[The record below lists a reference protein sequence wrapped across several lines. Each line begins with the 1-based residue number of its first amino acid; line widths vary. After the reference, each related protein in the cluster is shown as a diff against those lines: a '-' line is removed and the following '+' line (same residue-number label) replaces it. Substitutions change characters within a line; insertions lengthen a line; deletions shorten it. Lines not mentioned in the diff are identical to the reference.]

1 MSASGRGKWLG
12 LLIAVLMYMPVAK
25 VLASEAVVTTY
36 DDRTLTGELVSQDEN
51 TVTLLISGIKTPI
64 PRQSIKSIEIKDAP
78 PEQYRKLRAE
88 LDDDDLDGRY
98 RLAYQ
103 MYEKKWYELA
113 MVELQSMRRDFP
125 DSDKVRA
132 LQTVVQSRIDRER
145 EEARQTIRP
154 STGPGASNPTTQPDV
169 EVNGMPGP
177 ERRLTE
183 EQINTIRVYEVD
195 LSEEPNISLKPETIE
210 KLYENYSS
218 NDRLT
223 KDRREF
229 RRMPGHE
236 QLEVLFD
243 LQARELYPE
252 VIIRQDSPAIKAF
265 RTKLHQRYVLS
276 YCAATGCHGDG
287 SPGNLFLFRTQP
299 NSDPTVYTNF
309 YILNQIKQP
318 QGVMIDRDEPGRSLL
333 LQYGLDRD
341 AAAAPH
347 PDVKGWRPQF
357 VDDQDPRYR
366 DYMDAIDLLWKP
378 APDYGIDYTP
388 PVLRS
393 SAGVEESENTQPTQ

>member
-1 MSASGRGKWLG
+1 MSACGRGKWLG
-12 LLIAVLMYMPVAK
+12 LLAVVFLCLPVAK
-25 VLASEAVVTTY
+25 VCASEAVITTY
-36 DDRTLTGELVSQDEN
+36 DDRTLTGELVSQDEK

-64 PRQSIKSIEIKDAP
+64 PRQSIKSIEVKDAP

-103 MYEKKWYELA
+103 MYEKKWFELA

-154 STGPGASNPTTQPDV
+154 SNNTGSNRPTQPQN
-169 EVNGMPGP
+169 EVSGMPGP
-177 ERRLTE
+177 DKRLTE
-183 EQINTIRVYEVD
+183 EQINAIRVYEVD
-195 LSEEPNISLKPETIE
+195 LSEKPNITLKPETID
-210 KLYENYSS
+210 KLYENYAS

-223 KDRREF
+223 KDRRAF
-229 RRMPGHE
+229 RKLEGHE
-236 QLEVLFD
+236 QLEILFD

-252 VIIRQDSPAIKAF
+252 VIIRQDSPAMKAF

-276 YCAATGCHGDG
+276 YCATTGCHGDG
-287 SPGNLFLFRTQP
+287 SPGGLFLFRIQP
-299 NSDPTVYTNF
+299 NSDATVYTNF
-309 YILNQIKQP
+309 YTLQKIERP
-318 QGVMIDRDEPGRSLL
+318 QGVMIDRDLPDRSLL

-341 AAAAPH
+341 AAATPH
-347 PDVKGWRPQF
+347 PDVKGWRSQF
-357 VDDQDPRYR
+357 VDDQDVRYR
-366 DYMDAIDLLWKP
+366 DYMDAIDMLWKP
-378 APDYGIDYTP
+378 APDYGIDYSS
-388 PVLRS
+388 PVLRET
-393 SAGVEESENTQPTQ
+393 ADANETEEAQPTQ